1 MSSGVACRHGSDSV
15 LLWPWYRLVTVALIR
30 PLAWGAHAMGAA
42 PKRPKKKKW
51 NLDLLK
57 VSNNV
62 I

>member
-42 PKRPKKKKW
+42 PKRPKKKME
-51 NLDLLK
+51 
-57 VSNNV
+57 S
-62 I
+62 